1 MTRIVVGVDPAV
13 TSGDDAD
20 ETGIMVVGKGPH
32 LPDTCQIERCRG
44 HAYVFADYSMG
55 NATPDVWAKRA
66 VEGYD
71 DFSADRVVAE
81 GNQGGELV
89 EQVLRTVRPG
99 LPITRVHAKHGKRT
113 RAEPVAALYEQ
124 GRCHHVGPAVQFVQ
138 LEEQLTTWTPD
149 SGESPDRLDALVW
162 AVTELGL
169 VGSSDG
175 WLTAWEQEIN
185 ARPEH
190 PEPESLRGLPKL
202 SSDTAGFPCKC
213 AKPRWQRWPD
223 GLKCVHCGGEQPT

>member
-20 ETGIMVVGKGPH
+20 ETGIVVVGKGPH

-44 HAYVFADYSMG
+44 HAYVFADYSIG

-66 VEGYD
+66 VEAYD

-89 EQVLRTVRPG
+89 EQVLRTVRSG

-113 RAEPVAALYEQ
+113 RAEPVAALSEQ
-124 GRCHHVGPAVQFVQ
+124 GRCHHVGPAVGFVQ

-149 SGESPDRLDALVW
+149 SGESPDRLDAFVW

-175 WLTAWEQEIN
+175 WLVAWEKEIASQSEQSTPVELVRLPRVN
-185 ARPEH
+185 ADVGP
-190 PEPESLRGLPKL
+190 S
-202 SSDTAGFPCKC
+202 PCGC
-213 AKPRWQRWPD
+213 PKPRWQRWPGGPD
-223 GLKCVHCGGEQPT
+223 TCVLCGGVQ